1 MYCLAPSVYAADIMQ
16 LEQQLRVMERAGVS
30 CLHVDIMDGSF
41 VPNLSFGPDFV
52 KELKGYT
59 DMKLDVHLM
68 VDEPVRFIKAFAEVG
83 ADVIT
88 VHFEACR
95 DMEHTLDTIHAV
107 GKEAGIVLKPETGLG
122 RIPLAVWNKLDV
134 LQVMTVAPGLK
145 GQHFNPLM
153 LGKIAE
159 ARQFSEGIGRD
170 IDIEVDGDITPDSL
184 RLVMAAGAN
193 IIVVGKGLFVGSL
206 EDNLRK
212 YLTIMNN
219 KEEERHALFNRN

>member
-68 VDEPVRFIKAFAEVG
+68 VVRFIKAFAEVG

-95 DMEHTLDTIHAV
+95 DMEHTLDAIHAM

-219 KEEERHALFNRN
+219 KGEERHALFNRN

>member
-1 MYCLAPSVYAADIMQ
+1 
-16 LEQQLRVMERAGVS
+16 
-30 CLHVDIMDGSF
+30 
-41 VPNLSFGPDFV
+41 
-52 KELKGYT
+52 
-59 DMKLDVHLM
+59 MKLDVHLM

-95 DMEHTLDTIHAV
+95 DMEHTLDAIHAM

-153 LGKIAE
+153 VGKIAE

-219 KEEERHALFNRN
+219 KGEERHALFNRN

>member
-16 LEQQLRVMERAGVS
+16 LEQQLRVMERAGVT

-52 KELKGYT
+52 KELRGYT

-83 ADVIT
+83 SDVIT

-95 DMEHTLDTIHAV
+95 DMEHTLDAIHAA

-122 RIPLAVWNKLDV
+122 EIPLAVWNKLDV

-145 GQHFNPLM
+145 GQQ
-153 LGKIAE
+153 
-159 ARQFSEGIGRD
+159 QFSEEIGRKV
-170 IDIEVDGDITPDSL
+170 DIEVDGDITPDSL
-184 RLVMAAGAN
+184 KLVIAAGAN
-193 IIVVGKGLFVGSL
+193 IIVVGKGLFIGSL
-206 EDNLRK
+206 EDNIRK
-212 YLTIMNN
+212 YLTIMND
-219 KEEERHALFNRN
+219 KGEERHALLNRN

>member
-1 MYCLAPSVYAADIMQ
+1 
-16 LEQQLRVMERAGVS
+16 
-30 CLHVDIMDGSF
+30 
-41 VPNLSFGPDFV
+41 
-52 KELKGYT
+52 
-59 DMKLDVHLM
+59 
-68 VDEPVRFIKAFAEVG
+68 
-83 ADVIT
+83 
-88 VHFEACR
+88 
-95 DMEHTLDTIHAV
+95 
-107 GKEAGIVLKPETGLG
+107 
-122 RIPLAVWNKLDV
+122 
-134 LQVMTVAPGLK
+134 
-145 GQHFNPLM
+145 M

-219 KEEERHALFNRN
+219 KGEERHALFNRN

>member
-30 CLHVDIMDGSF
+30 CIHVDIMDGSF

-52 KELKGYT
+52 KDLRGYT

-83 ADVIT
+83 SDVIS
-88 VHFEACR
+88 VHLEACR
-95 DMEHTLDTIHAV
+95 DMEHTLDAIHAV

-122 RIPLAVWNKLDV
+122 KIPLTVWNKLDV
-134 LQVMTVAPGLK
+134 LQIMTVAPGLK

-153 LGKIAE
+153 LEKIAE
-159 ARQFSEGIGRD
+159 ARRFSEEIGRD
-170 IDIEVDGDITPDSL
+170 IDIEVDGDIIPDSL
-184 RLVMAAGAN
+184 KLVMEAGAN

-206 EDNLRK
+206 EDNIRK
-212 YLTIMNN
+212 YFTIMNS
-219 KEEERHALFNRN
+219 KGEERHALLNRN